1 VSRQRLGQ
9 HFLVKGSILDRIA
22 AAACPRPEPLVVEI
36 GPGKG
41 ALTERLLARAGRVV
55 GIEIDPYL
63 AGRLREKFPDR
74 LEVIE
79 ADVLDTDLNQW
90 GPAVVAGNL
99 PYYISTAILSR
110 VLSPGSLLARGVLLV
125 QKEVAERITAG
136 PGSRAY
142 GGLSVEAQLYADVR
156 VLFAVR
162 PSAFHPPPKVESA
175 MAYRYPARGAG
186 LNRRR
191 IPERPPLLCRRER
204 LIRNNWLTRLRL
216 GIGEASSAPSSYRRQ
231 MAAMYQI
238 LRSQS
243 TWQLKPR
250 ESGLDPTGCRHLLR
264 RRTSSAFTVSLWQ
277 DPREPVAVGHN

>member
-63 AGRLREKFPDR
+63 AGRLREKFPER

-79 ADVLDTDLNQW
+79 ADVLNTDLNQW

-156 VLFAVR
+156 ALFAVR

-175 MAYRYPARGAG
+175 LIGFGLHDRARELG
-186 LNRRR
+186 LHSTSGFLEFVR
-191 IPERPPLLCRRER
+191 LCFRHKRKT
-204 LIRNNWLTRLRL
+204 IRNNLSETYGADVVGSWP
-216 GIGEASSAPSSYRRQ
+216 EASQRAEQLSVEQ
-231 MAAMYQI
+231 FAAMY
-238 LRSQS
+238 
-243 TWQLKPR
+243 
-250 ESGLDPTGCRHLLR
+250 R
-264 RRTSSAFTVSLWQ
+264 RMS
-277 DPREPVAVGHN
+277 